1 MGLTD
6 VATVALERDWAGW
19 KSMGRPVSPIIERDA
34 DHIVRARAHG
44 YRTPATPSREIE
56 MDGREHRT
64 REEGVKFGV
73 VMTCIAV
80 LLAGGAIWFALT
92 R

>member
-1 MGLTD
+1 MS
-6 VATVALERDWAGW
+6 V
-19 KSMGRPVSPIIERDA
+19 GRLVSPIIERDA
-34 DHIVRARAHG
+34 DHIVRARALG

-73 VMTCIAV
+73 VMICIAV